1 MTVLVT
7 GAGGLIASRIVHKLV
22 EQGEKVLALD
32 RVSPLSGLEE
42 LQQRGKVRVAEADV
56 TDLSAIETAI
66 SDNQVSRII
75 HTAAILPPTSEED
88 PSRGCDVN
96 IGGTNNIFD
105 AASRLGVKR
114 VVYPSSIAVYG
125 DQSDHGETVLNE
137 ESPRFPFSLYGVAKQ
152 ANELAAR
159 AYLANT
165 GLDSRGLRI
174 CTVFGHGRV
183 TDRSAAASAMIS
195 AVAIGE
201 PYVSPVIAS
210 QTSAYIYVEDVAE
223 CLIRLAFATRLER
236 DVYCVPTHSVSLGK
250 IAEKLRAIL
259 PDAEIAFALD
269 AAGFEQINR
278 MDGTRLKRDLGY
290 TPPSL
295 DDRIRHQIDVARR
308 KRQQPPLR

>member
-22 EQGEKVLALD
+22 EQGEEVLALD

-42 LQQRGKVRVAEADV
+42 LQQHGKVRVAEADV

-105 AASRLGVKR
+105 APSRLGVKR

-137 ESPRFPFSLYGVAKQ
+137 GSLRFPFSLYGVASK
-152 ANELAAR
+152 
-159 AYLANT
+159 
-165 GLDSRGLRI
+165 
-174 CTVFGHGRV
+174 
-183 TDRSAAASAMIS
+183 
-195 AVAIGE
+195 
-201 PYVSPVIAS
+201 P
-210 QTSAYIYVEDVAE
+210 TS
-223 CLIRLAFATRLER
+223 
-236 DVYCVPTHSVSLGK
+236 
-250 IAEKLRAIL
+250 
-259 PDAEIAFALD
+259 
-269 AAGFEQINR
+269 
-278 MDGTRLKRDLGY
+278 
-290 TPPSL
+290 
-295 DDRIRHQIDVARR
+295 
-308 KRQQPPLR
+308 

>member
-7 GAGGLIASRIVHKLV
+7 GAGGLTASRIVHKLV
-22 EQGEKVLALD
+22 EQGEEVLALD

-66 SDNQVSRII
+66 LDNQVSQII

-105 AASRLGVKR
+105 AASRLRVKR

-125 DQSDHGETVLNE
+125 DQSDYGETVLNE
-137 ESPRFPFSLYGVAKQ
+137 GSLRFPFSLAIWGGKQ
-152 ANELAAR
+152 ANELAAP

-165 GLDSRGLRI
+165 GLDSRRLRI

-183 TDRSAAASAMIS
+183 TGRSAAASAMIS

-236 DVYCVPTHSVSLGK
+236 DVYCVPTHRVSLGK

-259 PDAEIAFALD
+259 PDAEIASAPD
-269 AAGFEQINR
+269 AAGFDKSIEW
-278 MDGTRLKRDLGY
+278 TA
-290 TPPSL
+290 
-295 DDRIRHQIDVARR
+295 HA
-308 KRQQPPLR
+308 